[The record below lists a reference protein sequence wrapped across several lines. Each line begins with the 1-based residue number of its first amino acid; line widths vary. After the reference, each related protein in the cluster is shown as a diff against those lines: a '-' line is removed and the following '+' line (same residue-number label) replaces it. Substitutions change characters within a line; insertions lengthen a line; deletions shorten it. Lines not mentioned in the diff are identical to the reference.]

1 MVVVVA
7 AVAVAVADHV
17 AVVQVGLES
26 ADASWAAVDAEA
38 GVVDEPTP
46 PNDSGSRP
54 LDIAAPADYYQ
65 CSCQRA

>member
-1 MVVVVA
+1 MVAAVVA
-7 AVAVAVADHV
+7 AVDHE
-17 AVVQVGLES
+17 AVVQVGWES

-46 PNDSGSRP
+46 PNDSGFRP

>member
-1 MVVVVA
+1 MVV
-7 AVAVAVADHV
+7 VAVAVADHE

-26 ADASWAAVDAEA
+26 ADASWAAVDAHAEA

-54 LDIAAPADYYQ
+54 LGTAVPADYHQ
-65 CSCQRA
+65 CSCQRE